1 VRRGGDIPSAP
12 AVRRRNFFSDYG
24 SFFSSFSFFLVF
36 FGVLFCFFLLS
47 CLCYVFSFWKSVMVV
62 VVFRFRVPTEVV
74 LVMDLD
80 KGGVSDGLGV
90 LVVRRL
96 LPWLLCSPKLFCQW
110 LLLPLYSGSGDWFWL
125 LELRRWLWC
134 VLCVLGDFLCLMV
147 VVIGGD
153 EEVMCLSSYW

>member
-1 VRRGGDIPSAP
+1 VL
-12 AVRRRNFFSDYG
+12 VLC
-24 SFFSSFSFFLVF
+24 FLVLEIGDGGG
-36 FGVLFCFFLLS
+36 GVPIS
-47 CLCYVFSFWKSVMVV
+47 GAY
-62 VVFRFRVPTEVV
+62 R
-74 LVMDLD
+74 
-80 KGGVSDGLGV
+80 GGVSDGLGV

-110 LLLPLYSGSGDWFWL
+110 LLLPLYNGSGDWFWL